1 METTM
6 IDAELGDGV
15 LATLAYAG
23 VGLAILAVGYAVLDL
38 ITPGRLRELVFA
50 ERNVNAAVV
59 VCGNVLALAAIVTT
73 AIIESDDDLSTGL
86 VQTLVYGL
94 LGIALQAIAFKVVDL
109 LTPGHLGHIVTAKVP
124 DPAAAVVAVISV
136 ALGAVLSAAI
146 T

>member
-1 METTM
+1 M
-6 IDAELGDGV
+6 IDSDLGAGV

-38 ITPGRLRELVFA
+38 ITPGRLRDLVFA
-50 ERNVNAAVV
+50 ERNVNASVI

-73 AIIESDDDLSTGL
+73 AILESDDTLSRGL
-86 VQTLVYGL
+86 TQTVVYGL

-109 LTPGHLGHIVTAKVP
+109 LTPGHLGHIVTAARP
-124 DPAAAVVAVISV
+124 DPASAVVAVISL
-136 ALGAVLSAAI
+136 AMGAVLSAAI